1 MGKSRSSASDALL
14 RVEGLE
20 IDFQTE
26 TGALQAVRGID
37 FALQKGDVLGIVGES
52 GCGKSVTA
60 RAILRLVVS
69 PPGRVRAGRIFFQGQ
84 DILTLSP
91 KKMREIRGGRI
102 SMVFQEPM
110 SSLNPVYTI
119 GDQIMEAILLHQK
132 TSRKTAREKAV
143 SMLNKVG
150 IPDAGLRMDYYP
162 FQLSGG
168 MRQRIM
174 IAIALSCQPDL
185 LIADEPTTALDVTI
199 QAQIMDLLEKLQD
212 DLGMSMIM
220 ITHNL
225 ALVKNIT
232 SHIAI
237 MYAGK
242 IVEFARTAEV
252 FQSPLHPYTRGLFDC
267 IPRLGKKVEFLNTIP
282 GHLPDPV
289 KPPLGCSFHSRCTRA
304 MDICLK
310 TQPDPMDV
318 SADHQVSCHLFNASG
333 QS

>member
-289 KPPLGCSFHSRCTRA
+289 NPPPGCSFHSRCTRA
-304 MDICLK
+304 LDICSRN
-310 TQPDPMDV
+310 QPEPVDV
-318 SADHQVSCHLFNASG
+318 SAGHQVSCHLFNASG

>member
-20 IDFQTE
+20 VDFQTE
-26 TGALQAVRGID
+26 TGDLKAVRGID
-37 FALQKGDVLGIVGES
+37 FVLRKGDVLGIVGES

-60 RAILRLVVS
+60 RAVLRLVAS
-69 PPGRVRAGRIFFQGQ
+69 PPGLVRAGRIIFQGQ
-84 DILTLSP
+84 DLLALSP

-132 TSRKTAREKAV
+132 TNRKTAREKAV
-143 SMLNKVG
+143 SILNKVG

-252 FQSPLHPYTRGLFDC
+252 FRNPLHPYTQGLFDC
-267 IPRLGKKVEFLNTIP
+267 IPRLGRKVEFLNTIP

-289 KPPLGCSFHSRCTRA
+289 NPPPGCSFHSRCTRA
-304 MDICLK
+304 MDICLEA
-310 TQPDPMDV
+310 QPDPVDV
-318 SADHQVSCHLFNASG
+318 SADHQVSCHLFTTSG
-333 QS
+333 IS